1 MKSLQNLL
9 AISFLIYGTSQMK
22 LKWLSEDIADENG
35 TLDLVAIS
43 KKTRINNPA
52 LDSDELPSVQR
63 QKTDD
68 FVGKYS
74 FS

>member
-1 MKSLQNLL
+1 MKSLQNLV

-43 KKTRINNPA
+43 KKTRINNPT
-52 LDSDELPSVQR
+52 LDDDELPAAQR